1 MFGQCVT
8 QRYSFLS
15 LGLSEACCDEPG
27 GDFSFIKRKCEGFT
41 SLAFVPA
48 NWGAFSSA
56 TASLDQSSQPELLAQ
71 KPDYGALTII

>member
-15 LGLSEACCDEPG
+15 LGLSEACCDGPG
-27 GDFSFIKRKCEGFT
+27 GYFSFIKRKCEVFT
-41 SLAFVPA
+41 SLTFAPA
-48 NWGAFSSA
+48 KWGTFSSV
-56 TASLDQSSQPELLAQ
+56 TASIGQSSQPGLLAQ